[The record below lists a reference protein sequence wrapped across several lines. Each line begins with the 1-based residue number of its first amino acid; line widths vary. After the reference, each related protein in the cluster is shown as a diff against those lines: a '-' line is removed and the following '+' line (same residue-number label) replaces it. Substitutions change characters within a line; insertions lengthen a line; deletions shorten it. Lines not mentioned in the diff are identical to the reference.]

1 MENRSVPMYVCR
13 NAREGNVVELSRLT
27 KATFLSVRTQ
37 TNAKA
42 KAIWHAA
49 LDDIWEAGSGGG
61 GGVRKREGGGG
72 SAIRREQTIVR
83 RIVAESAL

>member
-1 MENRSVPMYVCR
+1 ME
-13 NAREGNVVELSRLT
+13 LTDQRLA

-49 LDDIWEAGSGGG
+49 LDDIWRGGCRGSWWWGRGGQPHAG
-61 GGVRKREGGGG
+61 
-72 SAIRREQTIVR
+72 AQTIVR
-83 RIVAESAL
+83 RIVRESAL